1 MATLTLRHQRRFYEP
16 RLPHLIFIDDLYA
29 GTMQGETQIQMP
41 AGHYK
46 MRVQFG
52 GKIPLGKSGK
62 SVDLSVSSTCDNVEV
77 KQHTTFLF
85 RDREWLWNLLFD
97 IDLIVWLV
105 SLFIPLTRLY
115 RPALS
120 YPVRFLLCHLAGAT
134 SDYTQTLLPHHYST

>member
-52 GKIPLGKSGK
+52 GRIPLGKSGK
-62 SVDLSVSSTCDNVEV
+62 SIDLSVSSTCDNVEV

-85 RDREWLWNLLFD
+85 RDRERLWNLLFD

-105 SLFIPLTRLY
+105 SLFIPLTWLY
-115 RPALS
+115 RILS
-120 YPVRFLLCHLAGAT
+120 DSFFVIWLVRLLIIRKRYYRIIIQHEER
-134 SDYTQTLLPHHYST
+134 

>member
-62 SVDLSVSSTCDNVEV
+62 SIDLSVSSTCDNVEV

-85 RDREWLWNLLFD
+85 HDREWLWNLLFD

-115 RPALS
+115 RILS
-120 YPVRFLLCHLAGAT
+120 DSFFVIWLVRLLIIRKRYYRIIIQHEER
-134 SDYTQTLLPHHYST
+134 

>member
-29 GTMQGETQIQMP
+29 GTMQDETQIQMP

-52 GKIPLGKSGK
+52 GKVPLGKSGK
-62 SVDLSVSSTCDNVEV
+62 SIDLSVSSTCDNVEV

-85 RDREWLWNLLFD
+85 HDRERLWNLLFD

-105 SLFIPLTRLY
+105 SLFIPLIRLY
-115 RPALS
+115 RILS
-120 YPVRFLLCHLAGAT
+120 DSFFVIWLVRLLIIRKRYYRIIIQHEEK
-134 SDYTQTLLPHHYST
+134 

>member
-1 MATLTLRHQRRFYEP
+1 MATLTLRHQRHFYEP

-29 GTMQGETQIQMP
+29 GTMQDETQMQMP

-62 SVDLSVSSTCDNVEV
+62 SIDLSVSSTCDNVEV

-85 RDREWLWNLLFD
+85 HDRERLWNLLFD

-105 SLFIPLTRLY
+105 SLFVPLTRLY
-115 RPALS
+115 RILS
-120 YPVRFLLCHLAGAT
+120 DSFFVLWLVRLLIIRKRYYRIIIQHEER
-134 SDYTQTLLPHHYST
+134 

>member
-1 MATLTLRHQRRFYEP
+1 MAILTLRHQRRFYEP

-29 GTMQGETQIQMP
+29 GTMQDENQIQMP

-62 SVDLSVSSTCDNVEV
+62 SIDLSVSSTCDNVEV

-85 RDREWLWNLLFD
+85 HDRERLWNLLFD

-115 RPALS
+115 RILS
-120 YPVRFLLCHLAGAT
+120 DSFFVIWLVRLLIIRKRYYRIIIQHEER
-134 SDYTQTLLPHHYST
+134 

>member
-16 RLPHLIFIDDLYA
+16 RLPRLIFIDDLYA
-29 GTMQGETQIQMP
+29 GTMQDETQIQMP

-62 SVDLSVSSTCDNVEV
+62 SIDLSVSSTCENVEV

-85 RDREWLWNLLFD
+85 HDRERLWNLLFD

-105 SLFIPLTRLY
+105 SLFVPLTRLY
-115 RPALS
+115 RILS
-120 YPVRFLLCHLAGAT
+120 DSFFVIWLVRLLIIRKRYYRIIIQHEER
-134 SDYTQTLLPHHYST
+134 

>member
-1 MATLTLRHQRRFYEP
+1 
-16 RLPHLIFIDDLYA
+16 
-29 GTMQGETQIQMP
+29 MQGETQIQMP

-62 SVDLSVSSTCDNVEV
+62 SIDLSVSSTCDNVEV

-115 RPALS
+115 RILS
-120 YPVRFLLCHLAGAT
+120 DSFFVIWLVRLLIIRKRYYRIIIQHEER
-134 SDYTQTLLPHHYST
+134 

>member
-52 GKIPLGKSGK
+52 GRIPLGKSGK
-62 SVDLSVSSTCDNVEV
+62 SIDLSVSSTCDNVEV

-85 RDREWLWNLLFD
+85 HDREWLWNLLFD

-115 RPALS
+115 RILS
-120 YPVRFLLCHLAGAT
+120 DSFFVIWLVRLLIIRKRYYRIIIQHEER
-134 SDYTQTLLPHHYST
+134 

>member
-29 GTMQGETQIQMP
+29 GTMQDETQIQMP

-62 SVDLSVSSTCDNVEV
+62 SIDLSVSSTCDNVEV

-85 RDREWLWNLLFD
+85 RDRERLWNLLFD

-115 RPALS
+115 RILS
-120 YPVRFLLCHLAGAT
+120 DSFFVIWLVRLLIIRKRYYRIIIQHEER
-134 SDYTQTLLPHHYST
+134 

>member
-29 GTMQGETQIQMP
+29 GTMQDETQIQMP

-52 GKIPLGKSGK
+52 GRIPLGKSGK
-62 SVDLSVSSTCDNVEV
+62 SIDLSVSSTCDNVEV

-115 RPALS
+115 RILS
-120 YPVRFLLCHLAGAT
+120 DSFFVIWLVRLLIIRKRYYRIIIQHEER
-134 SDYTQTLLPHHYST
+134 

>member
-1 MATLTLRHQRRFYEP
+1 MATLTLRHQRHFYEP

-62 SVDLSVSSTCDNVEV
+62 SIDLSVSSTCDNVEV

-85 RDREWLWNLLFD
+85 HDRERLWNLLFD

-105 SLFIPLTRLY
+105 SLFVPLTRLY
-115 RPALS
+115 RILS
-120 YPVRFLLCHLAGAT
+120 DSFFVIWLVRLLIIRKRYYRIIIQHEE
-134 SDYTQTLLPHHYST
+134 S

>member
-1 MATLTLRHQRRFYEP
+1 MVTLTLRHQRRFYEP

-62 SVDLSVSSTCDNVEV
+62 SIDLSVSSTCDNVEV

-85 RDREWLWNLLFD
+85 HDRERLWNLLFD

-115 RPALS
+115 RILS
-120 YPVRFLLCHLAGAT
+120 DSFFVIWLVRLLIIRKRYYRIIIQHEER
-134 SDYTQTLLPHHYST
+134 

>member
-29 GTMQGETQIQMP
+29 GTMQDETQIQLP

-62 SVDLSVSSTCDNVEV
+62 SIDLSVSSTCDNVEV

-85 RDREWLWNLLFD
+85 RDRERLWNLLFD

-115 RPALS
+115 RILS
-120 YPVRFLLCHLAGAT
+120 DSFFVIWLVRLLIIRKRYYRIIIQHEER
-134 SDYTQTLLPHHYST
+134 

>member
-29 GTMQGETQIQMP
+29 GTMQDETQIQMP

-62 SVDLSVSSTCDNVEV
+62 SIDLSVSSTCDNVEV

-85 RDREWLWNLLFD
+85 RDRERLWNLLFD
-97 IDLIVWLV
+97 MDLIVWLV

-115 RPALS
+115 RILS
-120 YPVRFLLCHLAGAT
+120 DSFFVIWLVRLLIIRKRYYRIIIQHEER
-134 SDYTQTLLPHHYST
+134 

>member
-29 GTMQGETQIQMP
+29 GTMQDETQIQMP

-62 SVDLSVSSTCDNVEV
+62 SIDLSVSSTCDNVEV
-77 KQHTTFLF
+77 RQHTTFLF
-85 RDREWLWNLLFD
+85 HDRERLWNLLFD

-115 RPALS
+115 RILS
-120 YPVRFLLCHLAGAT
+120 DSFFVIWLVRLLIIRKRYYRIIIQHEER
-134 SDYTQTLLPHHYST
+134 

>member
-29 GTMQGETQIQMP
+29 GTMQDETQIQMP

-62 SVDLSVSSTCDNVEV
+62 SIDLSVSSTCDNVEV

-85 RDREWLWNLLFD
+85 HDRERLWNLLFD

-115 RPALS
+115 RILS
-120 YPVRFLLCHLAGAT
+120 DSFFVIWLVRLLIIRKRYYRIIIQHEER
-134 SDYTQTLLPHHYST
+134 

>member
-52 GKIPLGKSGK
+52 GKIPLGNSGK
-62 SVDLSVSSTCDNVEV
+62 SIDLSVSSTCDNVEV
-77 KQHTTFLF
+77 RQHTTFLF
-85 RDREWLWNLLFD
+85 HDRERLWNLLFD

-115 RPALS
+115 RILS
-120 YPVRFLLCHLAGAT
+120 DSFFVIWLVRLLIIRKRYYRIIIQHEER
-134 SDYTQTLLPHHYST
+134 

>member
-1 MATLTLRHQRRFYEP
+1 MAPLTLRHQRRFYEP

-62 SVDLSVSSTCDNVEV
+62 SIDLSVSSTCDNVEV
-77 KQHTTFLF
+77 RQHTTFLF
-85 RDREWLWNLLFD
+85 HDRERLWNLLFD
-97 IDLIVWLV
+97 IDLIVWVV

-115 RPALS
+115 RILS
-120 YPVRFLLCHLAGAT
+120 DSFFVIWLVRLLIIRKRYYRIIIQHEER
-134 SDYTQTLLPHHYST
+134 

>member
-29 GTMQGETQIQMP
+29 GTMQDETQIQMP

-52 GKIPLGKSGK
+52 GKVPLGKSSK
-62 SVDLSVSSTCDNVEV
+62 SIDLSVSSTCDNVEV

-85 RDREWLWNLLFD
+85 HDRERLWNLLFD

-115 RPALS
+115 RILS
-120 YPVRFLLCHLAGAT
+120 DSFFVIWLVRLLIIRKRYYRIIIQHEER
-134 SDYTQTLLPHHYST
+134 

>member
-29 GTMQGETQIQMP
+29 GTMQDETQIQMP

-62 SVDLSVSSTCDNVEV
+62 SIDLSVSSTCDNVEV

-85 RDREWLWNLLFD
+85 HDREWLWNLLFD

-115 RPALS
+115 RILS
-120 YPVRFLLCHLAGAT
+120 DSFFVIWLVRLLIIRKRYYRIIIQHEER
-134 SDYTQTLLPHHYST
+134 

>member
-29 GTMQGETQIQMP
+29 GTMQDETQIQMP

-52 GKIPLGKSGK
+52 GKVPLGKSGK
-62 SVDLSVSSTCDNVEV
+62 SIDLSVSSTCDNVEV

-85 RDREWLWNLLFD
+85 HDRERLWNLLFD

-115 RPALS
+115 RILS
-120 YPVRFLLCHLAGAT
+120 DSFFVIWLVRLLIIRKRYYRIIIQHEER
-134 SDYTQTLLPHHYST
+134 

>member
-29 GTMQGETQIQMP
+29 GTMQDETQIQMP

-52 GKIPLGKSGK
+52 GRIPLGKSGK
-62 SVDLSVSSTCDNVEV
+62 SIDLSVSSTCDNVEV

-85 RDREWLWNLLFD
+85 HDRERLWNLLFD

-115 RPALS
+115 RILS
-120 YPVRFLLCHLAGAT
+120 DSFFVIWLVRLLIIRKRYYRIIIQHEER
-134 SDYTQTLLPHHYST
+134 

>member
-29 GTMQGETQIQMP
+29 GTMQDETQIQMP

-62 SVDLSVSSTCDNVEV
+62 SIDLSVSSTCDNVEV

-85 RDREWLWNLLFD
+85 RDREWLWNLLLD

-115 RPALS
+115 RILS
-120 YPVRFLLCHLAGAT
+120 DSFFVIWLVRLLIIRKRYYRIIIQHEER
-134 SDYTQTLLPHHYST
+134 

>member
-29 GTMQGETQIQMP
+29 GTMQDETQIQMP

-52 GKIPLGKSGK
+52 GKVPLGKSGK
-62 SVDLSVSSTCDNVEV
+62 SIDLSVSSTCDNVEV

-85 RDREWLWNLLFD
+85 RDRERLWNLLFD

-115 RPALS
+115 RILS
-120 YPVRFLLCHLAGAT
+120 DSFFVIWLVRLLIIRKRYYRIIIQHEER
-134 SDYTQTLLPHHYST
+134 

>member
-29 GTMQGETQIQMP
+29 GTMQDETQIQMP

-62 SVDLSVSSTCDNVEV
+62 SIDLSVSSTCDNVEV

-115 RPALS
+115 RILS
-120 YPVRFLLCHLAGAT
+120 DSFFVIWLVRLLIIRKRYYRIIIQHEER
-134 SDYTQTLLPHHYST
+134 

>member
-62 SVDLSVSSTCDNVEV
+62 SIDLSVSSTCDNVEV
-77 KQHTTFLF
+77 RQHTTFLF
-85 RDREWLWNLLFD
+85 HDREWLWNLLFD

-115 RPALS
+115 RILS
-120 YPVRFLLCHLAGAT
+120 DSFFVIWLVRLLIIRKRYYRIIIQHEER
-134 SDYTQTLLPHHYST
+134 

>member
-62 SVDLSVSSTCDNVEV
+62 SIDLSVSSTCDNVEV

-85 RDREWLWNLLFD
+85 HDRERLCNLLFD
-97 IDLIVWLV
+97 IDLSVWLV
-105 SLFIPLTRLY
+105 SLFTPLTRLY
-115 RPALS
+115 RILS
-120 YPVRFLLCHLAGAT
+120 DSFFVIWLVRLLIIRKRYYRIIIQHEER
-134 SDYTQTLLPHHYST
+134 

>member
-29 GTMQGETQIQMP
+29 GTMQDETQIQMP

-52 GKIPLGKSGK
+52 GKIPLSKSGK
-62 SVDLSVSSTCDNVEV
+62 SIDLSVSSTCDNVEV

-85 RDREWLWNLLFD
+85 HDRERLWNLLFD

-115 RPALS
+115 RILS
-120 YPVRFLLCHLAGAT
+120 DSFFVIWLVRLLIIRKRYYRIIIQHEER
-134 SDYTQTLLPHHYST
+134 

>member
-1 MATLTLRHQRRFYEP
+1 MSFFFRIFATVNP
-16 RLPHLIFIDDLYA
+16 MYA

-52 GKIPLGKSGK
+52 GKVPLGKSGK
-62 SVDLSVSSTCDNVEV
+62 SIDLSVSSTCDNVEV

-85 RDREWLWNLLFD
+85 HDRERLWNLLFD

-115 RPALS
+115 RILS
-120 YPVRFLLCHLAGAT
+120 DSFFVIWLVRLLIIRKRYYRIIIQHEER
-134 SDYTQTLLPHHYST
+134 

>member
-29 GTMQGETQIQMP
+29 GTMQDETQIQMP

-77 KQHTTFLF
+77 RQHTTFLF
-85 RDREWLWNLLFD
+85 HDRERLWNLLFD

-115 RPALS
+115 RILS
-120 YPVRFLLCHLAGAT
+120 DSFFVIWLVRLLIIRKRYYRIIIQHEER
-134 SDYTQTLLPHHYST
+134 

>member
-52 GKIPLGKSGK
+52 GKVPLGKSGK
-62 SVDLSVSSTCDNVEV
+62 SIDLSVSSTCDNVEV

-85 RDREWLWNLLFD
+85 HDREWLWNLLFD

-115 RPALS
+115 RILS
-120 YPVRFLLCHLAGAT
+120 DSFFVIWLVRLLIIRKRYYRIIIQHEER
-134 SDYTQTLLPHHYST
+134 